1 MKTYTNLYKKYL
13 TQELQMAQKREG
25 WTFEKAVQNEIEEAR
40 ANGVHVI
47 YYINWD
53 ENLQE
58 IIKQEGTRLE
68 PVHFLDELIKELDEE
83 QGMLLQEYLH
93 SLGIFTSI
101 MFNYYRHEFIMGWL
115 LSDLSEN
122 GPFVED

>member
-1 MKTYTNLYKKYL
+1 MKNTNLYKKYL
-13 TQELQMAQKREG
+13 TQELQRTQKQEG
-25 WTFEKAVQNEIEEAR
+25 WTFEKTVQNEIEEAR

-47 YYINWD
+47 YYMNWD

-93 SLGIFTSI
+93 SRDISTSI
-101 MFNYYRHEFIMGWL
+101 MFNYYRHEFIMEWL

-122 GPFVED
+122 GPFIED